1 MIQSATSIPEADF
14 REAHE
19 RAKERSQLQQEEA
32 KRQALEILQARKLQ
46 LIATGGVRDA
56 NGNPVT
62 VESYIANNN
71 VSPEVIEKYMTL
83 QQSQASAQNNDGE
96 NKTTTEWPDAYI
108 PDNTAKGNFNQ
119 PSQKSKSNV
128 VLIAIL
134 ATAVLAFTV
143 ITDKEKK

>member
-14 REAHE
+14 SEAHE
-19 RAKERSQLQQEEA
+19 RAKARLELQQEEA
-32 KRQALEILQARKLQ
+32 KRQAQEILQAKKLQ
-46 LIATGGVRDA
+46 IIATGGVRDA

-83 QQSQASAQNNDGE
+83 QSQASAQNNDGE
-96 NKTTTEWPDAYI
+96 NKTTTEWPEAYI
-108 PDNTAKGNFNQ
+108 PDTAKGNFNQ
-119 PSQKSKSNV
+119 PNQKSKSNA

-134 ATAVLAFTV
+134 ATAVLALTV